1 MPDEPVSPA
10 DRAWLLEQELGPEIR
25 RVFRR
30 VADDRIGT
38 GPIPASA
45 LVLYDPAFGPFHD
58 NRDFLG
64 FFTNEIL
71 HQDTCSPS
79 TADGVEIVAWP
90 AVDDRVP
97 ARNRMGLVE
106 FLFATGTVGER
117 HTATSWPDRPPHT
130 NPAAEARAHR
140 AVEAVVEDVFARWD
154 DECTAV
160 RIALAQL
167 AAAFPREAGP
177 EAGHRVRALAD
188 RLRNSTASD
197 YLDFAAV
204 MIHGDNAAMA
214 AAVEHYTGWE
224 ADYDFR
230 GTLPDVP
237 VRSRAL
243 HLLDQMAEH
252 EHIVLTAL
260 LRPEDR
266 L

>member
-30 VADDRIGT
+30 VTNDRIGK

-64 FFTNEIL
+64 FFANEIL
-71 HQDTCSPS
+71 HQDTCGPH
-79 TADGVEIVAWP
+79 TADGVEVVAWL

-97 ARNRMGLVE
+97 APNRMGLVE
-106 FLFATGTVGER
+106 FLFAAGTVGER
-117 HTATSWPDRPPHT
+117 HTAISWPDRPPHA
-130 NPAAEARAHR
+130 NPAAEARARR
-140 AVEAVVEDVFARWD
+140 AVEAVAGDVFARWD
-154 DECTAV
+154 AECTAV

-167 AAAFPREAGP
+167 AAAFPLHTGPAAGQ
-177 EAGHRVRALAD
+177 RVRELAD

-204 MIHGDNAAMA
+204 MIHGDDAATA
-214 AAVEHYTGWE
+214 AAVEHYTGWD
-224 ADYDFR
+224 ADRDFR

-243 HLLDQMAEH
+243 HLLDQMAQH
-252 EHIVLTAL
+252 ERILLLGL
-260 LRPEDR
+260 LRPEAKV
-266 L
+266 